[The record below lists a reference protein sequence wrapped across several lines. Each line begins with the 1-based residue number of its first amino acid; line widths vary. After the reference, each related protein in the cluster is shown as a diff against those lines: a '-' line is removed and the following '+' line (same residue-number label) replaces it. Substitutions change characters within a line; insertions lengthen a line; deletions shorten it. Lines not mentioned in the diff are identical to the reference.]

1 MKIKFRACENK
12 ISCLRKKTFVPTK
25 INFVACEKKLCQATN
40 FQPAAEG
47 KNVGSE
53 PSVNIVRQD
62 CIFEIVFSCISE
74 ILRNFVP

>member
-1 MKIKFRACENK
+1 MPTKKNFRAYENK
-12 ISCLRKKTFVPTK
+12 I
-25 INFVACEKKLCQATN
+25 CQATN

-47 KNVGSE
+47 RNVGSE

-74 ILRNFVP
+74 ILRNFAP